1 MDTNQTQQVLTCI
14 SCPVGCRMTVTIED
28 GKVLRVEGNT
38 CKRGDVYAR
47 QESIAPLRM
56 VTAVAPVKDSPTPIS
71 LKTEQ
76 PIPKQAIA
84 QCMREVRSLR
94 LTLPIASGQV
104 LLDNVAGTGV
114 RLIATK
120 SLP

>member
-56 VTAVAPVKDSPTPIS
+56 VTAVAAVKDSPTPIS

-120 SLP
+120 S